1 MPPSTALI
9 FSAYLAQA
17 AGALLLS
24 VVFLVLYRFYRHR
37 YLMDWV
43 WSSWAG
49 SLAFTGGAVAIA
61 IMKEFQFNHPARQ
74 AVSYVSMVAG
84 YWQIAWLLAG
94 AWESGGLRQSSRKA
108 VHWVLALSP
117 LAAIGTG
124 LLFSIVF
131 EMPEVPLLLRLAL
144 AGVACMVAAVWV
156 VRGWKA
162 QPFMGRAVAAAALG
176 LLGVINF
183 HNAAS
188 HLIISILH
196 VQPAYVTY
204 LPYLSI
210 LLQYLMGLG
219 VVMWLLEGERARAL
233 KSSQQVERLAYYDSL
248 TGLPNRGLLMERIS
262 LALARARST
271 ATLTALVRLD
281 LDRFKVVNDSL
292 GQSVGDALLWSVAH
306 RLRSVVLPEDTLAR
320 LGGDE
325 FAVLLAERRSR
336 ENVLEAARRLL
347 ESLQSPFLVMG
358 EEVAASAS
366 LGVSISPEAGS
377 NPAQLMESSGVA
389 LSKAAEAGGGTVE
402 VFAPGMDSMA
412 KERLHLESNLRK
424 ALTNEEFTLHYQPI
438 FALPQETVVGMEA
451 LLRWHHPDRG
461 LLGPG
466 EFLHMAE
473 ASGIADAL
481 DLWVL
486 LAATTR
492 ARYWQSVSGQHLRV
506 SVNLSAKPFQNPGL
520 VARVIHV
527 LKESGLEPGSLELEI
542 TETTAMQDPDSSREI
557 LRALQ
562 RVGVRVAID
571 DFGTGYSSLGTLQSL
586 PVDTLKMDR
595 AFVRPL
601 GRDEKSLAI
610 AGSVV
615 LLAHGLGLEVVA
627 EGVETE
633 PQREA
638 LEKMGCD
645 LVQGYLLARPMPA
658 AECERFLLE
667 HWTTEAGRSRP

>member
-43 WSSWAG
+43 WSSWAS

-61 IMKEFQFNHPARQ
+61 IMRDFQFSHPSRQ
-74 AVSYVSMVAG
+74 VVSYVSMVAG
-84 YWQIAWLLAG
+84 YWQLVWLLAG
-94 AWESGGLRQSSRKA
+94 AWESGGVRHSSRRA
-108 VHWVLALSP
+108 VRWTLVLSP
-117 LAAIGTG
+117 LAAIASG
-124 LLFSIVF
+124 LLFSTVIK
-131 EMPEVPLLLRLAL
+131 MPEVPLLLRMAL
-144 AGVACMVAAVWV
+144 AGVAFIVAALWV

-162 QPFMGRAVAAAALG
+162 EPFVGRAVTAGALG

-183 HNAAS
+183 HNAAT
-188 HLIISILH
+188 HLIVSLLH
-196 VQPAYVTY
+196 VQPVYVTY

-233 KSSQQVERLAYYDSL
+233 KSSQQVERLAYYDGL
-248 TGLPNRGLLMERIS
+248 TGLPNRGLLMERLS
-262 LALARARST
+262 LALARARASGSF
-271 ATLTALVRLD
+271 TALIRLD

-306 RLRSVVLPEDTLAR
+306 RLRSVVRPEDTLAR

-336 ENVLEAARRLL
+336 ESVLETAHQLQ
-347 ESLQSPFLVMG
+347 ESLHAPFLLMG

-377 NPAQLMESSGVA
+377 DPALLMKSSGVA
-389 LSKAAEAGGGTVE
+389 LSKASEAGGGAVE
-402 VFAPGMDSMA
+402 VFAPGMDSVA
-412 KERLHLESNLRK
+412 VERLHLESNLRK
-424 ALTNEEFTLHYQPI
+424 ALTNDEFTLYYQPI
-438 FALPQETVVGMEA
+438 FALPKGNVVGLEA
-451 LLRWHHPDRG
+451 LLRWHHPERG

-481 DLWVL
+481 DLWIL
-486 LAATTR
+486 LAAATR
-492 ARYWQSVSGQHLRV
+492 TRYWQSVSGQHLRV
-506 SVNLSAKPFQNPGL
+506 SVNLSAKPFQNPDL

-571 DFGTGYSSLGTLQSL
+571 DFGTGYSSLGALQSL

-601 GRDEKSLAI
+601 GRDEKSAAI
-610 AGSVV
+610 AGSIV
-615 LLAHGLGLEVVA
+615 LLAHGLGLDVVG
-627 EGVETE
+627 EGLETE
-633 PQREA
+633 PQRKA

-658 AECERFLLE
+658 SECERFLLE
-667 HWTTEAGRSRP
+667 HWTTEARRSTR